1 MRIAHIADTHLGYR
15 AYNRVTSQGVNRRE
29 ADVFQA
35 FRYALAKVAEIEPDL
50 IVIAGDVFHVVRP
63 SNLTIQQTFR
73 EFAALRRKT
82 SAPIVLI
89 GGNHDSP
96 RSADTG
102 CILDLLTNLP
112 DIHVVHSEYLQVK
125 LEDLDASVF
134 CLCHRALPHLSS
146 LRIEPDPAST
156 RNILLVHGTLEG
168 IARYAY
174 DLYEINR
181 SQVISDGWDYIAF
194 GHYHIFTKLADNAYY
209 AGSLEYTSSTIWHET
224 KQLKGFIEYD
234 AGERELVKFHAVPT
248 RKVIDLQPID
258 ATDLTASELDTKI
271 QLRVDSI
278 EGGCDDK
285 IIRLVVES
293 LPRAVQADLDYSAIR
308 EIRARA
314 LHFDLQIR
322 RPSRSSL
329 SEGREGQDDHARTVE
344 EEWSEFAASYDI
356 PSGVDREKFV
366 SIGRQYLTKE
376 EAAARP

>member
-209 AGSLEYTSSTIWHET
+209 AGSLEYTSSNIWHET

-329 SEGREGQDDHARTVE
+329 SEGREDQDDHARTVE
-344 EEWSEFAASYDI
+344 EEWSEFAASHDI